1 MDYREQP
8 PPAGLAPWLACTWT
22 RTVGASG
29 IVRVLPDGCTDL
41 IAHSDGRVAVAGP
54 DTEPV
59 LSPVGPNARIVAVRF
74 RPGAGAAVLGVPLR
88 SLRDERPTPA
98 ELWGEPGRR
107 LQEELAAAP
116 TDAARVRLLL
126 AVVAA
131 RRQGLPDPLVA
142 AAAARLQSR
151 SRLRVGALASDLG
164 LSERQLLR
172 RFDHAVGY
180 GPKVLARV
188 LRLQRLLDLP
198 EEADLAWAAQ
208 LAGYADQTH
217 MSAEVRRLAG
227 LTPAALRAEHVR
239 YPQDA
244 LADAA

>member
-8 PPAGLAPWLACTWT
+8 PPAGLAAWLACTWT

-29 IVRVLPDGCTDL
+29 VVRVLPDGCTDL
-41 IAHSDGRVAVAGP
+41 IAHPDGRVAVAGP

-59 LSPVGPNARIVAVRF
+59 LASVGPNSSIAAVRF
-74 RPGAGAAVLGVPLR
+74 RPGAGAAILGVPLR
-88 SLRDERPTPA
+88 SLRDDRPTLT
-98 ELWGEPGRR
+98 ELWGDDGAR
-107 LQEELAAAP
+107 LQERLAAARS
-116 TDAARVRLLL
+116 DSERIRLLL
-126 AVVAA
+126 AAVAA

-142 AAAARLQSR
+142 AAAARLQRR
-151 SRLRVGALASDLG
+151 SRVRVGELASDLG

-188 LRLQRLLDLP
+188 LRLQRLLALP
-198 EEADLAWAAQ
+198 PAEDLAWAAQ
-208 LAGYADQTH
+208 LAGYADQAH

-227 LTPAALRAEHVR
+227 LTPATLRAEHVR
-239 YPQDA
+239 FPQDA